1 VRGGVRHATPF
12 HHRATVS
19 WTVADITALLDEH
32 TVVVGDPEGK
42 TFTRAAPIAD
52 ADEHTLVW
60 VSPSRT
66 DKQQLVEQTA
76 ARIVICD
83 SEIDIHDGLAESC
96 FLVVASPRLAMI
108 KVLEGL
114 FVAAP
119 TWGIHPTAVLS
130 PEATIEDPVFIGPN
144 SHVGASVIGA
154 GTRILGNAFIYDGVR
169 IGRNVI
175 IHPGCVIGG
184 DGFGFERD
192 ETGRLHKFP
201 HVGGVVIEDD
211 VEIGA
216 VTHVDRGT
224 LGDTIIRRGAK
235 VDNSCHVAHNV
246 EIGEDSLIIAHA
258 MLGGSTKI
266 GDRSWVS
273 PASVLRDGLTIGE
286 DSFIGIGSLVVSD
299 LPPGSRVMGA
309 PARPIDQQ
317 RAILRRL
324 KELAADD
331 DSAA

>member
-1 VRGGVRHATPF
+1 M
-12 HHRATVS
+12 S
-19 WTVADITALLDEH
+19 WTVADITALLDEQ
-32 TVVVGDPEGK
+32 TVVVGDPDGK

-52 ADEHTLVW
+52 ADEHALVW
-60 VSPSRT
+60 VDPSRT
-66 DKQQLVEQTA
+66 DKQQLVDQTA

-83 SEIDIHDGLAESC
+83 DEIDIHDGLAESC
-96 FLVVASPRLAMI
+96 FVVVAKPKIAMI

-114 FVAAP
+114 FVVP
-119 TWGIHPTAVLS
+119 PKWGTHPTAVVS
-130 PEATIEDPVFIGPN
+130 PDATIEDPVFIGPN
-144 SHVGASVIGA
+144 SHVGSSEIGA

-184 DGFGFERD
+184 DGFGLERD

-201 HVGGVVIEDD
+201 HLGGVVIEDD

-235 VDNSCHVAHNV
+235 IDNSCHIAHNV
-246 EIGEDSLIIAHA
+246 EIGEDSLIIAHT
-258 MLGGSTKI
+258 MLGGSTTI
-266 GDRSWVS
+266 GDRTWVG
-273 PASVLRDGLTIGE
+273 PASVFRDGLTIGD
-286 DSFIGIGSLVVSD
+286 DSFIGIGSLVVGD

-317 RAILRRL
+317 RAILRKLR
-324 KELAADD
+324 ELAADD
-331 DSAA
+331 NEAT